1 MWRREEARYGRNIAS
16 CASVGVSRRWYPI
29 WGIILVIKLVQW
41 RWTNISIRLNYCTC
55 VLVQL
60 IEEME
65 GSYYSWCKCKKWKNC
80 NFTKEVEG
88 KKGKSVEHLVSRAT
102 INGSIHQRLNG
113 TACDISRADVA
124 VASSNN
130 WWPTTGLISA
140 LDSNWNS
147 SPSRINPHL
156 EQKPVKLTRYY
167 WMAVRSR

>member
-1 MWRREEARYGRNIAS
+1 MWRREETRYGRNIAS

-113 TACDISRADVA
+113 TACDISRAACLQTIGGRRRV
-124 VASSNN
+124 SFPRWTRIEILPPRELTRTSNRN
-130 WWPTTGLISA
+130 L
-140 LDSNWNS
+140 SNWLVIIEW
-147 SPSRINPHL
+147 R
-156 EQKPVKLTRYY
+156 
-167 WMAVRSR
+167 

>member
-41 RWTNISIRLNYCTC
+41 RWTNISIRLNYRTC

-60 IEEME
+60 IEEIE

-102 INGSIHQRLNG
+102 INGSIEWHSLRYFEG
-113 TACDISRADVA
+113 GVP
-124 VASSNN
+124 SNN

-147 SPSRINPHL
+147 SPPHL

>member
-102 INGSIHQRLNG
+102 INGSIEWHSLRYFEG
-113 TACDISRADVA
+113 GCGGRAFKQLVA
-124 VASSNN
+124 DDGSHFRV
-130 WWPTTGLISA
+130 GLELKFFPLA
-140 LDSNWNS
+140 N
-147 SPSRINPHL
+147 
-156 EQKPVKLTRYY
+156 
-167 WMAVRSR
+167 